1 MAINREYTSNYK
13 KIGFLP
19 VSELTLDEINDSF
32 YTDYIKVLYL
42 PVGYELTV
50 DFTHYNIRKPSLF
63 FINSNQFMRLDK
75 AGEEQGYFMYYNRDF
90 YCVQIHDAEVACDGL
105 LFNNI
110 YQVPVTE
117 LSPKE
122 NTIILSLYE
131 QILEEFELQAS
142 TQEEMLRIYLKQI
155 IIRATR
161 LWKEQQLGKLNSEP
175 NQEIEFF
182 RDFSRLVEIH
192 FRKKHSVS
200 DYADMLGV
208 AAKTLSN
215 KFKRHDLPQPNEVI
229 KDRIVLEAKR
239 LLNYTGLS
247 VKQIAYDLGYEDPAY
262 FNRLFTNKAGSSPAV
277 FRKKYTEGK
286 KVQSE

>member
-1 MAINREYTSNYK
+1 
-13 KIGFLP
+13 
-19 VSELTLDEINDSF
+19 
-32 YTDYIKVLYL
+32 
-42 PVGYELTV
+42 
-50 DFTHYNIRKPSLF
+50 
-63 FINSNQFMRLDK
+63 
-75 AGEEQGYFMYYNRDF
+75 
-90 YCVQIHDAEVACDGL
+90 
-105 LFNNI
+105 
-110 YQVPVTE
+110 
-117 LSPKE
+117 
-122 NTIILSLYE
+122 
-131 QILEEFELQAS
+131 
-142 TQEEMLRIYLKQI
+142 
-155 IIRATR
+155 
-161 LWKEQQLGKLNSEP
+161 
-175 NQEIEFF
+175 IEFF